1 MEKQVEEKRESY
13 KTSILIQIWTKK
25 NNFISPKIIRIEN
38 W

>member
-25 NNFISPKIIRIEN
+25 KPISFLQRSSE
-38 W
+38 